1 MKKKNEISIKAVRK
15 IEHYLDTHL
24 QLKFDGQKAWKVMD
38 NASRKKFRQAFRR
51 IIEEA
56 IGTSMDTLDGQT
68 VKPEPKFE
76 LPPKASKTI
85 KRYHDSVFG
94 NFSNGAYKYWIE
106 VDTKTN
112 LISLVYED
120 GIRINSY
127 CPMTQAVLDCIKS
140 GVWVEF

>member
-24 QLKFDGQKAWKVMD
+24 QLGFDGKKVWKVMD

-56 IGTSMDTLDGQT
+56 IGTSMDALDGQT
-68 VKPEPKFE
+68 VKPEPKFK

-85 KRYHDSVFG
+85 KRYRHSVFG
-94 NFSNGAYKYWIE
+94 NFSNGADRYWIE

-112 LISLVYED
+112 LISLVYEN
-120 GIRINSY
+120 GIRLNSY
-127 CPMTQAVLDCIKS
+127 SPMTQAMRDYIKS